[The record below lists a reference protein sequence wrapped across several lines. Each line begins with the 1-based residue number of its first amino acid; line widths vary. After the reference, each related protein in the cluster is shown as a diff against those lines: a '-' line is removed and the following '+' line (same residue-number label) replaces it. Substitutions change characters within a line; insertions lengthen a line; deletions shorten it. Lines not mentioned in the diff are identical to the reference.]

1 MVKFGK
7 EFKRYQVTQWKESY
21 INYKSLKQ
29 EIKAIKKNIE
39 ESKSNNSKE
48 EISAVGDIGHDSIKP
63 MDLAQDDSIVIEVAP
78 LTSLYNLPY
87 GNELKRFVEL
97 LESEFR
103 KSYIHFVSQE
113 KELYKKVNG
122 HCYAVDAY
130 KEYNLFGVVNE
141 VKELALTMKLARQL
155 NSFINDNVW
164 ALKKILKKFD
174 KKFQRYFG
182 IIAPKYILSHLTSQ
196 NSDLEYLLQFKVID
210 EATTVCENNLNI
222 LLNKYN
228 NLRRNNNI
236 NINVDNNDDN
246 NNDNNNNN
254 NINANL
260 DKIDSHLNTLKDR
273 IYEYLDRIDDDLTY
287 FKIQYREWF
296 YYAKHNDRLVKNN
309 PKIFE
314 NDIYNPVL
322 SSTYYKDSLLEK
334 CISSERA
341 SKEVERSQSP
351 LSHSNTTNLKFIYLQ
366 AILYGTMLTN
376 ILPIIANIYDSSLFI
391 LPLICTYIAYLLP
404 YTFFIY
410 IDKLDKTN
418 FYLNISY
425 YISYSLLIIS
435 SLLLIFVNDKSN
447 YKGLIITISRIL
459 LGLANNQMMNK
470 KYITLYLPKF
480 HLSSVSK
487 KYLLFELIGL
497 IIGPFITLIPSIILK
512 FLNYILNDFLIYNQ
526 FNVLGYCGLA
536 LSIICLVIHFFFFIK
551 PLSSDFFMVKDES
564 NINGN
569 KYYQQSED
577 EIMRNQYLKEQNM
590 MYKQTYNEIRKK
602 QNIKDDNN
610 DLLIN
615 VKTKDNNDENTDI
628 IKTNNLEEKL
638 IDDNGEKKNN
648 IDNDDD
654 NNNLDV
660 IGGGNIALNKKQQD
674 MINEIEKVL
683 EKRNESSNFN
693 DMNQI
698 PKVINSITNKEKTS
712 LGYINKNLL
721 LLLLLF
727 FISSLVKVNIIFNF
741 LYLIKKYI
749 LEEKGEEKV
758 EEENTTDLNENMI
771 ACLLILLLGSLQIL
785 KLFFIFP
792 FYQVNTKYK
801 IFTFLSLL
809 GIIVFIILS
818 LIIKIID
825 HYNFLLN
832 FASVTVYILT
842 VLACNVIDISCSCYL
857 SFLLSPEWKLFG
869 KNTAYFTN
877 YMITG
882 GKIIGGIICIL
893 LCDKY
898 TNYLI
903 ILVICLAIFAFYLY
917 LSYFT
922 RNIKIKGIT
931 RVIRKNALEMNQ

>member
-21 INYKSLKQ
+21 INYKLLKQ

-48 EISAVGDIGHDSIKP
+48 EISGVGDIGHDSIKP
-63 MDLAQDDSIVIEVAP
+63 MDLAPDESIVIEVAP

-87 GNELKRFVEL
+87 GNELKRFVDL

-122 HCYAVDAY
+122 HCYVVDAY

-141 VKELALTMKLARQL
+141 IKELTLTMKLARQL

-174 KKFQRYFG
+174 KKFQGYFG

-228 NLRRNNNI
+228 NLRKNNNV
-236 NINVDNNDDN
+236 NVDIDNNDDN
-246 NNDNNNNN
+246 NNDNNNN
-254 NINANL
+254 INVNL
-260 DKIDSHLNTLKDR
+260 DKIDSHLNTLKDK

-334 CISSERA
+334 CISSKRA
-341 SKEVERSQSP
+341 SKEVEHSQSP

-366 AILYGTMLTN
+366 AVLYGTMLTN
-376 ILPIIANIYDSSLFI
+376 ILPIISNIYDSSLFI
-391 LPLICTYIAYLLP
+391 VPLICTYAAYLLP
-404 YTFFIY
+404 YIFFIY

-435 SLLLIFVNDKSN
+435 SLLLIFVKDKSN
-447 YKGLIITISRIL
+447 NNLLIIISRIL

-487 KYLLFELIGL
+487 KYLLAELIGL
-497 IIGPFITLIPSIILK
+497 IIGPFVTLIPSIILK
-512 FLNYILNDFLIYNQ
+512 ILDKILEDCLIYNQ
-526 FNVLGYCGLA
+526 FNILGYYGLIF
-536 LSIICLVIHFFFFIK
+536 SVICLVIHLFFFIK
-551 PLSSDFFMVKDES
+551 PLSSDFFMVKNES

-590 MYKQTYNEIRKK
+590 MYKQTYNEIKKK

-628 IKTNNLEEKL
+628 INTDNLEEKL
-638 IDDNGEKKNN
+638 IDNGEKINN
-648 IDNDDD
+648 IANDDE

-683 EKRNESSNFN
+683 EKRNEVSNFN

-698 PKVINSITNKEKTS
+698 PKVINSITNKEKKS

-727 FISSLVKVNIIFNF
+727 FISSLVKVNTIFNF

-749 LEEKGEEKV
+749 LNENKEEPV
-758 EEENTTDLNENMI
+758 EEEDENDIQENII
-771 ACLLILLLGSLQIL
+771 ACLLILLLGAFQII
-785 KLFFIFP
+785 KIFFIFP
-792 FYQVNTKYK
+792 FYQVNNKYK

-809 GIIVFIILS
+809 GIIVFNILS
-818 LIIKIID
+818 LVIKKID
-825 HYNFLLN
+825 ENNFLLN
-832 FASVTVYILT
+832 FASVIIYILT
-842 VLACNVIDISCSCYL
+842 VLACNVIDISSSCYL

-869 KNTAYFTN
+869 KNTAYYTN
-877 YMITG
+877 YMIIG
-882 GKIIGGIICIL
+882 GKIMGGIICIL
-893 LCDKY
+893 LFDNY
-898 TNYLI
+898 TNYLT
-903 ILVICLAIFAFYLY
+903 ILLICLPIFTFYLY

-931 RVIRKNALEMNQ
+931 RVIRKNALEMNLDN